1 MTVLYDGFHHS
12 VNLHDIFLT
21 FSSFIAVCR
30 LPSISVIAGRSSFV
44 SSANTACGMRQR
56 HIKTTK
62 KVAMTVPAKA
72 VFLIFIYP
80 NRDEP
85 PPKRRSV
92 TLLSPKIIVQVNKSN
107 RLPIGQFQYGHV
119 RCLRAGLS
127 DYLNIRAVCVFFFFT
142 RTGTTTSEK
151 FRPSHCSSPD
161 LCRLAITVAEI
172 QRGFSPSSVSSALKQ
187 INFCEF
193 MVSPH

>member
-1 MTVLYDGFHHS
+1 MFHCPASTRLTLRRANRCAYKALFRPTVHS
-12 VNLHDIFLT
+12 AHV
-21 FSSFIAVCR
+21 
-30 LPSISVIAGRSSFV
+30 SISTCTQCSLDG
-44 SSANTACGMRQR
+44 NTFRLKWSR
-56 HIKTTK
+56 TK
-62 KVAMTVPAKA
+62 KNRPARQLSRNNAKSVKIPTMYTATVHNG
-72 VFLIFIYP
+72 I
-80 NRDEP
+80 
-85 PPKRRSV
+85 
-92 TLLSPKIIVQVNKSN
+92 TL
-107 RLPIGQFQYGHV
+107 
-119 RCLRAGLS
+119 
-127 DYLNIRAVCVFFFFT
+127 RAVCVIFFFT